1 MKKVT
6 LLLVLLLGVP
16 ALAEKKYKITPDSPE
31 DKTLLEIQ
39 GETDA
44 KKRLAM
50 LDEFRQKFASSEAL
64 PYTYQLYLAAY
75 MELQDYDKAIEA
87 GEKAAD
93 ADDEEVSVL
102 TSLVRA
108 CHTKGDFARVHKWT
122 TVAAA
127 AYQKALANRPPDLD
141 DDDWKKRQE
150 TLKSYADFL
159 EYALFDAAAR
169 DASPERLKYVE
180 SFAKAFPQSERMK
193 KLPALYALAYQQ
205 LNDLPKMTEYAE
217 KAVAAEPDNEAML
230 LLLGE
235 TSISQQKPKLAEAQQ
250 MAQSLLKVME
260 GKAKPEGVADADWN
274 RYLDNYRGAAHSI
287 LGRVMMHEEK
297 TAAALGELQAAAK
310 LLEGNPQALAPVL
323 YFLGYG
329 YAKLQRYNEAR
340 PVLNQILKLGGPY
353 AQPAQDILRKIRA
366 ATGK

>member
-1 MKKVT
+1 MKKATV
-6 LLLVLLLGVP
+6 LLVLLLAVP

-31 DKTLLEIQ
+31 DKALLEIQ

-64 PYTYQLYLAAY
+64 PYTYHLYLAAY
-75 MELQDYDKAIEA
+75 MELRDYDRAIEA

-93 ADDEEVSVL
+93 ADNEEVGVL
-102 TSLVRA
+102 TNLVRA
-108 CHTKGDFARVHKWT
+108 CHTKGDFVRVDKWT

-127 AYQKALANRPPDLD
+127 AYQKALANRPAELD

-169 DASPERLKYVE
+169 DATPERLKYVE

-205 LNDLPKMTEYAE
+205 LNDIAKMTEYAE
-217 KAVAAEPDNEAML
+217 KAAAAEPDNEAML

-235 TSISQQKPKLAEAQQ
+235 TYISQQKPKLAEAQQ

-260 GKAKPEGVADADWN
+260 GKTKPDGVADADWN
-274 RYLDNYRGAAHSI
+274 NYLNNYRGAAYSI
-287 LGRVMMHEEK
+287 LGRVLMHQEK
-297 TAAALGELQAAAK
+297 TTAALTELQTAAK
-310 LLEGNPQALAPVL
+310 LLESNPQALAPVL
-323 YFLGYG
+323 YFMGYG
-329 YAKLQRYNEAR
+329 YAKLQRYNDAR
-340 PVLNQILKLGGPY
+340 PVLNQIVKLGGPY